1 MPHVAPVYSEYQNDE
16 DFRELLEE
24 FAVAIP
30 DRIQTVESLL
40 AAADWNELSRV
51 AHQLKGA
58 GGGFGFPEL
67 TERARVLEQACKGGT
82 AERIAAD
89 AAELIAFAQR
99 IRI

>member
-1 MPHVAPVYSEYQNDE
+1 MPQATPVFSEFQDDE

-30 DRIQTVESLL
+30 DRLQMVETLL
-40 AAADWNELSRV
+40 AAADWKELSRM

-67 TERARVLEQACKGGT
+67 SEKARSLEEACNE
-82 AERIAAD
+82 AAIERIVTD
-89 AAELIAFAQR
+89 AAELIAFARR
-99 IRI
+99 IRV